1 MFLAEGKDEAFSE
14 LGRAPLVGE
23 GSELIGEGVLD
34 GFGEVGGLS
43 DEGFLCFVGASWVSG
58 DSSEGE
64 ARFLDD
70 VAVVDE
76 KARSEGDGGDVH
88 LASLGDF
95 GKSAHSGEIAGDVDG
110 DEEFVFLED
119 GGAVAGEEFVE
130 GDGSLFLWALQSD
143 GGVEGEEDRRGVA
156 DGGGGDEVAAEGGAV
171 PDLAGGEEA
180 QHFAEGG
187 VFGGDGFEF
196 GEGQAAP
203 MCQWVSLSLSS
214 NSSVTCSREMRVS
227 GRR

>member
-1 MFLAEGKDEAFSE
+1 MFLAEGKDEDFSE
-14 LGRAPLVGE
+14 LGGAALVGE
-23 GSELIGEGVLD
+23 GSELIWRGCLCD
-34 GFGEVGGLS
+34 GFGEVGELS
-43 DEGFLCFVGASWVSG
+43 DEGFLCFVGASWMSG

-76 KARSEGDGGDVH
+76 KARGEGDGGDVH
-88 LASLGDF
+88 LASFGDF

-130 GDGSLFLWALQSD
+130 GDGSLFLWALQGD
-143 GGVEGEEDRRGVA
+143 GGVEGEQDRRGVA
-156 DGGGGDEVAAEGGAV
+156 DGGGGDEVATEGGAV
-171 PDLAGGEEA
+171 SDLAGGEEA
-180 QHFAEGG
+180 QHFAESG

-196 GEGQAAP
+196 GERAGGSDVP
-203 MCQWVSLSLSS
+203 MG
-214 NSSVTCSREMRVS
+214 VTFLEF
-227 GRR
+227 